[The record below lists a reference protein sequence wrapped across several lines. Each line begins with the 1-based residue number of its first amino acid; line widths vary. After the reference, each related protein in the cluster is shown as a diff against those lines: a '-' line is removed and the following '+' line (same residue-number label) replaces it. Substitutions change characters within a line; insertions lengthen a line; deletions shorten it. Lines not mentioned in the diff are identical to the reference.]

1 MAVQPGRRSHS
12 VYLWVWGVTTV
23 VAIGVF
29 VWYSRSHP
37 WLKAFIDLPGLI
49 LVTGGTIV
57 ATAIYRPFREMR
69 ALIRRAPQYLRPY
82 ISGIDEELHHILR
95 VADLLRLS
103 NVRNAEQ
110 ENGYVENAFVR
121 NGLQLAIDRMP
132 AAEIDNILRWQIAN
146 VQKRFQ
152 EDAQVIRTMA
162 GLAPAFGMLG
172 TLIGLVGL
180 LSNLGESGL
189 AEIGTTMA
197 FAITTTL
204 YGILLASVLLKPFSM
219 RIEQHGDIAVGNL
232 LRLKEGILLV
242 AMRQNPMIIRDT
254 LLAVLPPGARQSSNS
269 TGLSHAA

>member
-1 MAVQPGRRSHS
+1 MAVPANRRSYS
-12 VYLWVWGVTTV
+12 VHFWIWSVITV
-23 VAIGVF
+23 AAIGAF

-37 WLKAFIDLPGLI
+37 WLKAFIDIPGLI
-49 LVTGGTIV
+49 LVGGGTIV
-57 ATAIYRPFREMR
+57 ATAIYRPFRELR
-69 ALIRRAPQYLRPY
+69 ALVRRAPQYLRPY

-110 ENGYVENAFVR
+110 ENGYVGNAFVR

-180 LSNLGESGL
+180 LTNLGNSGL

-204 YGILLASVLLKPFSM
+204 YGILLASVLLKPLSM

-242 AMRQNPMIIRDT
+242 ALRQNPMIIRDT
-254 LLAVLPPGARQSSNS
+254 LLAVLPPGARQISNS